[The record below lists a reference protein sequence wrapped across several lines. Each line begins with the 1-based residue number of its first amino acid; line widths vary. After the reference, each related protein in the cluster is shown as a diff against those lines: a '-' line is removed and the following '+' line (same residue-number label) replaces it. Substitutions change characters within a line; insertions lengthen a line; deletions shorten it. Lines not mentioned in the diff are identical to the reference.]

1 MMMRE
6 NSSARVGP
14 ACRQLENISCS
25 QISPHGPSCHLPITS
40 PSSIIV
46 AGSSFSGK
54 TYFISKLL
62 QNKAEMFTHEP
73 VEILF
78 VYSVWQELY
87 DEMSEKVQG
96 IKFIDFMPTIS
107 EIEEF
112 TSSGEAKLLI
122 FDDRMAD
129 LKDFNGFEK
138 LFTVFCHHRNLS
150 IILVMQNIFH
160 QAKCLR
166 DISLNVQSII
176 LFKNLRAS
184 DQVSRLATQMFPGKK
199 RKWFLAAYEEAC
211 IKNAPHGYLMI
222 NINPKDCDILQLRTK
237 ILPDEETIFF
247 LPKSG
252 E

>member
-1 MMMRE
+1 MMGE
-6 NSSARVGP
+6 NAKARLGP
-14 ACRQLENISCS
+14 GCRLLQDISCK
-25 QISPHGPSCHLPITS
+25 QISPGNTFCHLPLTT
-40 PSSIIV
+40 PSSILV
-46 AGSSFSGK
+46 SGSSFSGK

-62 QNKAEMFTHEP
+62 QNKAKMFAQEP

-78 VYSVWQELY
+78 VYSVWQDLY
-87 DEMSEKVQG
+87 DEMTEKVPG
-96 IKFIDFMPTIS
+96 IKFVDFMPS
-107 EIEEF
+107 LSDIEQF
-112 TSSGEAKLLI
+112 SSSGEPKLLI

-150 IILVMQNIFH
+150 IILVVQNIFH

-166 DISLNVQSII
+166 DISLNVQCII

-184 DQVSRLATQMFPGKK
+184 DQVSRLATQMFAGKK
-199 RKWFLAAYEEAC
+199 RKWFLAAYEDAC

-222 NINPKDCDILQLRTK
+222 DINPRDNDLLQLRTN
-237 ILPDEETIFF
+237 ILPDEATIYY